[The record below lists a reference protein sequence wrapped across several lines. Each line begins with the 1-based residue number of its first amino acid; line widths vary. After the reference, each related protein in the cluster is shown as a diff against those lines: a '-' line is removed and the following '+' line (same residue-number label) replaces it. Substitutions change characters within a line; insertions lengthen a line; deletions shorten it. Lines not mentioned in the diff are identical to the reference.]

1 MILSD
6 FQITTGGAEVGGFDG
21 KQEPFFSVVMCCN
34 RDEGYIHQAIQSV
47 LEQSFSF
54 FEFVIVLNRC
64 TDELYESVA
73 AIQDSRIVLL
83 RTEIGQLSF
92 NLNVGVNSARGKFI
106 VRFDSDDVCH
116 IDRLEESY
124 NIIIKDPE
132 TDIVAGSCRIIDA
145 DGNVVGSRVLV
156 QHDWRSRLAFANPF
170 IHPATAI
177 RRDLILSARGYL
189 GGFQSEDYDLWMRL
203 AKRRDVKCVF
213 TSFPMIDYRVS
224 DFQSKGSRQAYAE
237 VASYFLRELLIEPG
251 FKRLI
256 SLIVSVFKVFLKSKK

>member
-6 FQITTGGAEVGGFDG
+6 SQIITGGADVAGFNET
-21 KQEPFFSVVMCCN
+21 QQPFFSVVMCCN

-47 LEQSFSF
+47 LEQSYSF

-64 TDELYESVA
+64 ADELYESVA
-73 AIQDSRIVLL
+73 AIKDSRIVLL

-92 NLNVGVNSARGKFI
+92 NLNLGVNSASGKFI
-106 VRFDSDDVCH
+106 VRFDSDDICH
-116 IDRLEESY
+116 VDRLEESY
-124 NIIIKDPE
+124 RIIVSDPE
-132 TDIVAGSCRIIDA
+132 IDILAGSCRIIDA
-145 DGNVVGSRVLV
+145 DGKVVGARVLV
-156 QHDWRSRLAFANPF
+156 EQDWRSRLAYTNPF
-170 IHPATAI
+170 VHPAMAI

-203 AKRRDVKCVF
+203 AKREDIKCVF

-237 VASYFLRELLIEPG
+237 VASYFLREFLIEPG
-251 FKRLI
+251 FRKLF
-256 SLIVSVFKVFLKSKK
+256 SVMVSVFKVFLKSKK